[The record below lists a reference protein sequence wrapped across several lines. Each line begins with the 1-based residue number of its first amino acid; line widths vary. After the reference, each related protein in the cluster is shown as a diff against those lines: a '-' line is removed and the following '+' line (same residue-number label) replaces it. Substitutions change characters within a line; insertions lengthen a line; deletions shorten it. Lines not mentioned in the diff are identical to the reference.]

1 MGSPSVPPRQP
12 AVVTLK
18 TGTAFPLN
26 NHEQSLAGRGCVAVG
41 VEIRETVVSDADFDR
56 MEAFVYEYLSASV
69 ANESDGG
76 RMRWYPW
83 HSADYRFN
91 HIINVVAL
99 AAEIADREG
108 ADVDVVRVA
117 GLFHDVAK
125 LEVDQD
131 LHAEA
136 GSRVARE
143 YLESHGDVPES
154 FIDRVCTVIE
164 NHSYQGPVTDL
175 SLEAQ
180 SLIEADLLD
189 KVGANGTALMLLRM
203 GYESRTHMAAAD
215 VVQRVL
221 DRGVDVLDRIES
233 DTAET
238 LAHQRLKRVKWFREW
253 LEDEV
258 PEMEHTVD
266 GEWPP

>member
-1 MGSPSVPPRQP
+1 
-12 AVVTLK
+12 
-18 TGTAFPLN
+18 
-26 NHEQSLAGRGCVAVG
+26 VG
-41 VEIRETVVSDADFDR
+41 VEIREPAVSEADYEGMR
-56 MEAFVYEYLSASV
+56 EFVYEYLSASV
-69 ANESDGG
+69 ANEEDGG

-91 HIINVVAL
+91 HILNVVEL
-99 AAEIADREG
+99 AAHIAEREG

-117 GLFHDVAK
+117 ALFHDVAK

-131 LHAEA
+131 VHAEA

-143 YLESHGDVPES
+143 YLESHGDFPES
-154 FIDRVCTVIE
+154 FVDRVCTVIE

-189 KVGANGTALMLLRM
+189 KVGANGVALMLLRM

-215 VVQRVL
+215 MVQRVL
-221 DRGVDVLDRIES
+221 DRGTDVLERIES
-233 DTAET
+233 DTADSVAYE
-238 LAHQRLKRVKWFREW
+238 RLKRVKWFREW
-253 LEDEV
+253 LEEEV
-258 PEMEHTVD
+258 PEMDHDDE
-266 GEWPP
+266 PPVP